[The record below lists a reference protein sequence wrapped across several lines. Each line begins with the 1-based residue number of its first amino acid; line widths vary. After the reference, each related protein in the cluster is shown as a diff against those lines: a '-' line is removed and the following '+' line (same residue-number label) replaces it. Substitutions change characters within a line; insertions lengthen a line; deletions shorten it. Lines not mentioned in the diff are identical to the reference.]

1 MLTDLALRSSK
12 NKEESHTGSISSYKP
27 LSTQKSFGAGSFTSS
42 MVDKALAKGKSD
54 NNSKIQRLANTRKDR
69 DKLFQALKTLDP
81 LDKKRVTVTL
91 FKTCAK
97 DHNIELESRSLQY
110 IMKNRCDKEGC
121 LDYQKLIKDLVIRQI
136 TDVTGKEIYKWH
148 IK

>member
-54 NNSKIQRLANTRKDR
+54 NNSKI
-69 DKLFQALKTLDP
+69 
-81 LDKKRVTVTL
+81 
-91 FKTCAK
+91 
-97 DHNIELESRSLQY
+97 
-110 IMKNRCDKEGC
+110 
-121 LDYQKLIKDLVIRQI
+121 
-136 TDVTGKEIYKWH
+136 
-148 IK
+148 